1 MALKQLLIDQGDL
14 FRQRLIEPDYTL
26 PQGTNTAPLITK
38 RLLRVEEELNSG
50 LRSGIDNISDNFIRS
65 EKSNLIN

>member
-38 RLLRVEEELNSG
+38 RLLILLGKLKFWCRPQEQ
-50 LRSGIDNISDNFIRS
+50 
-65 EKSNLIN
+65 